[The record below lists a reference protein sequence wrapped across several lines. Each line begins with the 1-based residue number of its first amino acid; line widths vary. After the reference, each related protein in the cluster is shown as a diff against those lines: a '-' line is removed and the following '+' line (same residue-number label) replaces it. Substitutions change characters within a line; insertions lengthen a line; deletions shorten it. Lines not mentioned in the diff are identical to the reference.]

1 VIKLCEITGAT
12 KVNGNFYLGGTS
24 YDGDFM
30 NAKLLR
36 IFDENG
42 DILETRDFLM
52 DRTRTCF
59 TPKISPWIMLKKDVP
74 DKFLCRGNKIE
85 FDYN

>member
-1 VIKLCEITGAT
+1 MCEITGAT
-12 KVNGNFYLGGTS
+12 EVKGNIYLGCTS

-30 NAKLLR
+30 NASLLR

-42 DILETRDFLM
+42 NMFETSDFVM
-52 DRTRTCF
+52 DKTRTCF
-59 TPKISPWIMLKKDVP
+59 TTQVTPWIMLNKYVP
-74 DKFLCRGNKIE
+74 AKFLNRGNKIE